1 MGRFGT
7 SERCFFICYF
17 GTSTLTIF
25 SSTDWYSIP
34 PLYCFLCLE
43 QTSDAT
49 GLHTSED
56 DVVKRHEEAK
66 AAEAAKNLPVGFI
79 AQDVKKEYT
88 PPPAP
93 EPTKEP
99 VKEAI
104 PFGFI
109 AEDVKKEHHSQ

>member
-1 MGRFGT
+1 M
-7 SERCFFICYF
+7 ILY
-17 GTSTLTIF
+17 STLIAP
-25 SSTDWYSIP
+25 I
-34 PLYCFLCLE
+34 CLE

-49 GLHTSED
+49 CLHTSED

-79 AQDVKKEYT
+79 AKDVKKEHT
-88 PPPAP
+88 PTAP